1 MKRVVLIFAGIMAG
15 ISANA
20 QLTLD
25 DCHKMARAN
34 YPEIK
39 QYDLIRQ
46 TKDFTIEN
54 IRKAYMPQVLVSAQA
69 TIQSAVPTYPDALK
83 TMMTAQG
90 MSMTGMNKDQYKVQ
104 VEASQLIWD
113 GGKSAASAKIA
124 QTNATAQTLS
134 ADVDLY
140 SVESRI
146 NDLFFGILLLN
157 GQTSQLGHTVDLLKS
172 NLDKVNS
179 LIKNGAAMQSD
190 ADAVE
195 AELLTMKQKKIQ
207 LESSEATYKQILSLF
222 IGKDISSE
230 SLTIPQYCEPSSFEP
245 FRPELTMLNAKME
258 NLSAQKKSIQA
269 STLPNFGL
277 FAQGYYGYPG
287 MDYFKSMVNSNWSL
301 NGIFGIRMQW
311 NVSAFYT
318 KKNSINQ
325 IDAARQ
331 MIQVQKDVF
340 LFNNTLQSTQENQ
353 SISSLRKVLAEDEKI
368 VELRK
373 RVREAA
379 ESKLRNGIIDSSDL
393 LEKITAENNA
403 AIEKSSREIELLK
416 AAYELKYTV
425 NQ

>member
-1 MKRVVLIFAGIMAG
+1 MKKVLLIFAGIIAA

-39 QYDLIRQ
+39 QYDLIGQ

-54 IRKAYMPQVLVSAQA
+54 IRKAYLPQVTVSAQA
-69 TIQSAVPTYPDALK
+69 TLQTAVPTYPSVLK
-83 TMMTAQG
+83 AMMTSQG

-146 NDLFFGILLLN
+146 NDLYFGILLLDGQIAQV
-157 GQTSQLGHTVDLLKS
+157 GQTVELLQS

-179 LIKNGAAMQSD
+179 LIKNGAAMQAD

-207 LESSEATYKQILSLF
+207 LESSEATYKQVLSLF

-230 SLTIPQYCEPSSFEP
+230 SLTKPQYCEPSSFES
-245 FRPELTMLNAKME
+245 FRPELAMLNARME

-269 STLPNFGL
+269 STLPTFGL

-287 MDYFKSMVNSNWSL
+287 MDYFKSMMNSDWSF
-301 NGIFGIRMQW
+301 NGIVGVRMQW

-318 KKNSINQ
+318 KKNAMNQ

-331 MIQVQKDVF
+331 MVQVQKNVF

-368 VELRK
+368 VDLRK

-379 ESKLRNGIIDSSDL
+379 ESKLRNGVIDSSDL

-403 AIEKSSREIELLK
+403 AIAKSSREIELLK
-416 AAYELKYTV
+416 AAYELKHTV

>member
-1 MKRVVLIFAGIMAG
+1 MKRVLLIFAGIIAA

-25 DCHKMARAN
+25 ECHKMARAN

-39 QYDLIRQ
+39 QYDLIGQ

-54 IRKAYMPQVLVSAQA
+54 IRKAYLPQVTVSAQA
-69 TIQSAVPTYPDALK
+69 TLQSAVPTYPSVLK
-83 TMMTAQG
+83 AMMTSQG

-124 QTNATAQTLS
+124 RTNATAQTLS

-146 NDLFFGILLLN
+146 NDLYFGILLLDGQIAQV
-157 GQTSQLGHTVDLLKS
+157 GQTVELLQS

-179 LIKNGAAMQSD
+179 LIKNGAAMQAD

-207 LESSEATYKQILSLF
+207 LESSEATYKQVLSLF

-230 SLTIPQYCEPSSFEP
+230 SLTKPQYCEPSSFES
-245 FRPELTMLNAKME
+245 FRPELAMLNAKME

-269 STLPNFGL
+269 STLPTFGL

-287 MDYFKSMVNSNWSL
+287 MDYFKSMMNSDWSF
-301 NGIFGIRMQW
+301 NGIVGVRMQW

-318 KKNSINQ
+318 KKNAMNQ

-331 MIQVQKDVF
+331 MVQVQKNVF

-368 VELRK
+368 VDLRK

-379 ESKLRNGIIDSSDL
+379 ESKLRNGVIDSSDL

-403 AIEKSSREIELLK
+403 AIAKSSREIELLK
-416 AAYELKYTV
+416 AAYELKHTV

>member
-1 MKRVVLIFAGIMAG
+1 MKRVVLIFVGIMAG

-54 IRKAYMPQVLVSAQA
+54 IRKAYLPQVLVSAQA
-69 TIQSAVPTYPDALK
+69 TLQSAVPTYPYALK

-157 GQTSQLGHTVDLLKS
+157 GQTSQLGQTVELLKS

-207 LESSEATYKQILSLF
+207 LESSKATYRQILSLF
-222 IGKDISSE
+222 IGKDVSSE
-230 SLTIPQYCEPSSFEP
+230 SLAIPQYCEPSSFES
-245 FRPELTMLNAKME
+245 FRPELAMFNARME
-258 NLSAQKKSIQA
+258 NLSAQKKSVQA

-287 MDYFKSMVNSNWSL
+287 MDYFKSMVNSNWSI

-318 KKNSINQ
+318 KKNTMNQ
-325 IDAARQ
+325 IDAERQ

-340 LFNNTLQSTQENQ
+340 LFNNSLQSTQENQ

-379 ESKLRNGIIDSSDL
+379 ESKLRNGTIDSSDL

-416 AAYELKYTV
+416 AAYELKHTV